1 MKMLLRKTSSAN
13 RSRAPVLG
21 GASFNS
27 SRVVNKPSIYS
38 ERTSSIRYSL
48 DSALAWHAIEVVS
61 SLCQD
66 LSSPPG
72 TVRLRV
78 TSWEEMHMYR
88 WATAIATVATT
99 AILLDLF
106 EPALAV
112 SDAQRL
118 LLILL
123 ILPLFR
129 SPLWLIGFLA
139 NERLAVA

>member
-1 MKMLLRKTSSAN
+1 
-13 RSRAPVLG
+13 
-21 GASFNS
+21 
-27 SRVVNKPSIYS
+27 
-38 ERTSSIRYSL
+38 
-48 DSALAWHAIEVVS
+48 
-61 SLCQD
+61 
-66 LSSPPG
+66 
-72 TVRLRV
+72 
-78 TSWEEMHMYR
+78 MYR

-123 ILPLFR
+123 KLPLFR